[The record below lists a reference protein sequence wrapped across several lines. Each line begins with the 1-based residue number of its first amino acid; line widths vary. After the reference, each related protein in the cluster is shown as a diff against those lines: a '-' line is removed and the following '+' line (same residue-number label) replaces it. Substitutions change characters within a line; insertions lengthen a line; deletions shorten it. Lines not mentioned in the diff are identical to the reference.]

1 MSSFAA
7 RLRCSTLGAAQRL
20 RCSTLGVAAF
30 VRYTSFLNEAQL
42 PLERCA
48 TRRMRH
54 AKIHTVLL
62 VSYAASATYKS
73 RPRDAHPGLFSIL
86 GKLET
91 AWRGSDVDEAGPR
104 SSQEQSGCGPC
115 SR

>member
-48 TRRMRH
+48 TRRICGTQKF
-54 AKIHTVLL
+54 ACLL
-62 VSYAASATYKS
+62 VSYAASTTHGQKQA
-73 RPRDAHPGLFSIL
+73 
-86 GKLET
+86 
-91 AWRGSDVDEAGPR
+91 
-104 SSQEQSGCGPC
+104 
-115 SR
+115 